1 MRIAIFSEC
10 YTPVT
15 NGVVTSI
22 QTLRETLCAW
32 GHRVYVFAP
41 GAPQPDDDADV
52 FRLPELPFPRHPY
65 HFPRPFPRLHVDFA
79 ALRVDVVHCQHPF
92 VVGRLG
98 AETARRHGIPMVYT
112 AHSLYDTMV
121 ACSKSPIVRS
131 MGPQAMR
138 GMMRRFCAKADYVIA
153 PTRHTRDALRADLID
168 ARFSIVA
175 SGVPPTQI
183 RPGARAAIRERL
195 HLDAETPL
203 LLYVGRLGPE
213 KRLDILLESIALLD
227 HKNPAAFRLALVG
240 DGQER
245 DALREQAA
253 SLGLENRVT
262 LVGGVPHAEI
272 DDWYA
277 ASDIFAMP
285 SPAET
290 QGLVMVEAMSAG
302 LPCVSVNEG
311 GVAELTLQGVTGIKT
326 PLSSEAMAHALDC
339 LIREPELRE
348 RMGEA
353 GRERA
358 SLFTPE
364 AMTRSLLDIY
374 EKAIHLPRLANQ
386 TRVQKLRTDLR
397 RRTALTSRTRLRR
410 TKRTRF

>member
-22 QTLRETLCAW
+22 VTLRQTLRAW
-32 GHRVYVFAP
+32 GHRVFVFAP
-41 GAPQPDDDADV
+41 GTPQPDDDEDV

-65 HFPRPFPRLHVDFA
+65 HFPRPFPRLTIDFA
-79 ALRVDVVHCQHPF
+79 ALKVDVVHCQHPF

-98 AETARRHGIPMVYT
+98 AETARKHGIPMVYT

-138 GMMRRFCAKADYVIA
+138 GVVRRFCAKADYVIA
-153 PTRHTRDALRADLID
+153 PTRHTRDSLRADLIE

-183 RPGARAAIRERL
+183 RPGAREAIRHRL
-195 HLDAETPL
+195 GISPQTPL

-213 KRLDILLESIALLD
+213 KRLDVLVDGIALLND
-227 HKNPAAFRLALVG
+227 GRHGDFKVALVG

-245 DALREQAA
+245 ESLQHQIANLR
-253 SLGLENRVT
+253 LENRVT
-262 LVGGVPHAEI
+262 LTGGVPHSEI

-277 ASDIFAMP
+277 ASDIFVMP

-311 GVAELTLQGVTGIKT
+311 GVAELTLQGITGIKT
-326 PLSSEAMAHALDC
+326 PLSPEAMAHALDC

-348 RMGEA
+348 RMGAA
-353 GRERA
+353 GKERA
-358 SLFTPE
+358 AQFTPE
-364 AMTRSLLDIY
+364 AMTRNLLGVY

-386 TRVQKLRTDLR
+386 TSVQKFRTSLNR
-397 RRTALTSRTRLRR
+397 RTRL
-410 TKRTRF
+410 TKRTRPKRTKRSLF